1 MPDPVYQ
8 ALLALRKISFTLGF
22 YGPEKYVL
30 FNVRQNGLPIAI
42 STLED
47 GFSRACAL
55 IGIPDDKDYKN
66 EGREPL
72 PGSAISFFILVVTS
86 PRRFWLIPL
95 DRRSPRRSRDT
106 GPSPRSKA
114 MLLIKR
120 EKTLTRQEK
129 CSISR
134 IGRKQGT
141 NLADIPI

>member
-72 PGSAISFFILVVTS
+72 PGSRQGRHLVFHS
-86 PRRFWLIPL
+86 
-95 DRRSPRRSRDT
+95 
-106 GPSPRSKA
+106 
-114 MLLIKR
+114 
-120 EKTLTRQEK
+120 
-129 CSISR
+129 
-134 IGRKQGT
+134 GRHLAASL
-141 NLADIPI
+141 LADTVGPEIAKKITRHRTIAAFEGYASHQTREDLDQARKVLNLQNR